1 MSADT
6 IVQSLM
12 SSVPKAIA
20 AGVVDMGS
28 GMLLAVKTADSHP
41 QAVLDMVA
49 AATKDLYEGDTV
61 LGIENTFKKSRGDSY
76 AGHYFRE
83 IIVTSKNLL
92 HIFARLE
99 TQESIVAVVVARI
112 DTNLGLALMKT
123 REVSSQAKV

>member
-1 MSADT
+1 MSADA

-12 SSVPKAIA
+12 SNVPKAIA
-20 AGVVDMGS
+20 AGVVDMDS
-28 GMLLAVKTADSHP
+28 GMLLAIKTVDSHP

-61 LGIENTFKKSRGDSY
+61 MNIENTFKKARGDSY
-76 AGHYFRE
+76 SGHYFRE

-92 HIFARLE
+92 HIFARLDG
-99 TQESIVAVVVARI
+99 QENVVAVVVARI

-123 REVSSQAKV
+123 REVASQAKV

>member
-1 MSADT
+1 MSADA

-12 SSVPKAIA
+12 SNVPKAIA

-28 GMLLAVKTADSHP
+28 GMLLAIKTVDSHP

-61 LGIENTFKKSRGDSY
+61 MNIENTFKKARGDSY
-76 AGHYFRE
+76 SGHYFRE

-92 HIFARLE
+92 HIFARLDG
-99 TQESIVAVVVARI
+99 QENVVAVVVARI

-123 REVSSQAKV
+123 REVASQAKV

>member
-1 MSADT
+1 MSADA

-12 SSVPKAIA
+12 SNVPKAIA

-28 GMLLAVKTADSHP
+28 GMLLAIKTVDSHP

-61 LGIENTFKKSRGDSY
+61 MNIENTFKKARGDSY
-76 AGHYFRE
+76 SGHYFRE

-99 TQESIVAVVVARI
+99 GQENVVAVVVARI

-123 REVSSQAKV
+123 REVASQAKV

>member
-1 MSADT
+1 MSADS

-12 SSVPKAIA
+12 TNVPKAIA
-20 AGVVDMGS
+20 AGVVDMDS
-28 GMLLAVKTADSHP
+28 GMLLAVKTVDSHP

-61 LGIENTFKKSRGDSY
+61 MNIEQTFKKTRGDTY

-99 TQESIVAVVVARI
+99 GQESIVAVVVARI

>member
-1 MSADT
+1 MSADA

-12 SSVPKAIA
+12 SNVPKAIA

-28 GMLLAVKTADSHP
+28 GMLLAIKTVDSHP

-61 LGIENTFKKSRGDSY
+61 MNIENTFKKARGDSY
-76 AGHYFRE
+76 SGHYFRE

-99 TQESIVAVVVARI
+99 GQENVVAVVVARI
-112 DTNLGLALMKT
+112 DTNLGLALMKA
-123 REVSSQAKV
+123 REVASQAKV

>member
-1 MSADT
+1 MSADA

-12 SSVPKAIA
+12 SNVPKAIA
-20 AGVVDMGS
+20 AGVVDMDS
-28 GMLLAVKTADSHP
+28 GMLLAIKTVDSHP

-61 LGIENTFKKSRGDSY
+61 MSIENTFKKARGDSY
-76 AGHYFRE
+76 SGHYFRE

-92 HIFARLE
+92 HIFARLDG
-99 TQESIVAVVVARI
+99 QENVVAVVVARI

-123 REVSSQAKV
+123 REVASQVKV